1 MDFKK
6 AKIFLSFKLRRIS
19 KVLDFVFSRIIKFF
33 QRLKGAYKILSI
45 WEKRIVVFLFLIF
58 VIGLV
63 FLSRDIYFKDT
74 KTAPTIG
81 GSISFAEVGE
91 PKLINP
97 LFAKS
102 SQDKDIV
109 NLVFSGLFYQ
119 NEKREL
125 VPDLA
130 EKWEISED
138 KKTYTFHLSPAAVW
152 HDGVPVIVDDL
163 MFTASLISD
172 PNYSG
177 PLRGLFENVILE
189 KVDDNTLKF
198 VLQEPYA
205 PFLSSLTFGIL
216 PSHILSNIPLEEME
230 ENEFNLFPIGAGP
243 YKIKKT
249 NLTNKKKQIVLER
262 NPEHL
267 KRAPLISEITF
278 KFYDDFEKA
287 LKAYNTGEATAL
299 ADIPHD
305 YIKQAQ
311 EIKDLNFYKLTPSS
325 YMVLFF
331 NLENKSLKD
340 KSFREAVATG
350 INKDEIIE
358 EAISGQGEKVI
369 GPLLPDFD
377 FLGYTDEVKKIEYN
391 LEAAK
396 AALEKKKISSAFDL
410 VVVEDENSLKIAE
423 LVKNQ
428 LAEIGIEINVISA
441 DTLSIQTDYIFP
453 RKYDL
458 LLFGENLGADPDPY
472 PFWHS
477 SQIGTGKL
485 NFSGFKNSEVD
496 TLLEEART
504 NDDWTFRKERYEK
517 FHKIIAEE
525 IPAVFL
531 FRPIDFFAINNNIKD
546 VKDAKVITC
555 SDKFF
560 QVQNWYIK
568 VGREKK

>member
-1 MDFKK
+1 M
-6 AKIFLSFKLRRIS
+6 SFKLRRIN
-19 KVLDFVFSRIIKFF
+19 KALDFVFAKIVKFF
-33 QRLKGAYKILSI
+33 QRLKGAYEILSI

-63 FLSRDIYFKDT
+63 FLSRDIYFKNT
-74 KTAPTIG
+74 KTAPTVG

-109 NLVFSGLFYQ
+109 NLVFSGLFCW

-138 KKTYTFHLSPAAVW
+138 KKTYTFHLSPTAVW
-152 HDGVPVIVDDL
+152 HDGVPVIADDL

-205 PFLSSLTFGIL
+205 PFLNSLTFGIL
-216 PSHILSNIPLEEME
+216 PSHIFSNIPLEEME
-230 ENEFNLFPIGAGP
+230 ENEFNLSPIGTGP
-243 YKIKKT
+243 YRIKET
-249 NLTNKKKQIVLER
+249 NLTNRKKQIVLER

-267 KRAPLISEITF
+267 RRAPLISEITF

-287 LKAYNTGEATAL
+287 LRAYNTGEATAL
-299 ADIPHD
+299 ADIPHN
-305 YIKQAQ
+305 YVEQTGQ
-311 EIKDLNFYKLTPSS
+311 IKDLNTYKLISSS

-331 NLENKSLKD
+331 NLENKTFQD
-340 KSFREAVATG
+340 KSVREAVAAG
-350 INKDEIIE
+350 INKNAIIQ

-396 AALEKKKISSAFDL
+396 TAIEKKKISLVFDL
-410 VVVEDENSLKIAE
+410 VVFEDEDSLKIAE

-428 LAEIGIEINVISA
+428 LAEVGVEINIISA

-453 RKYDL
+453 KKYDL

-477 SQIGTGKL
+477 SQIGAGKL
-485 NFSGFKNSEVD
+485 NFSGFENSEVD

-504 NDDWTFRKERYEK
+504 NDDWTFRKEKYEK

-531 FRPIDFFAINNNIKD
+531 FRPFDHFAINNNVKN
-546 VKDAKVITC
+546 VKDAKVTTC
-555 SDKFF
+555 ADKFF
-560 QVQNWYIK
+560 QVENWYIK
-568 VGREKK
+568 IGREKK